1 MVNTGPRL
9 KLVILNQFDNERETH
24 DPDSV
29 LRAAQKSACDVRKQS
44 GALANEDLHGYGI
57 IQAVSAQSKGR
68 IRIGPG
74 TLYDNL
80 KRLMEHGWVRDLKPA
95 SEDDKRVY
103 RLTAAGKAA
112 LSCEI
117 GRLDELIRQTNRYL
131 QGMEPRR
138 AE

>member
-1 MVNTGPRL
+1 MEAKSKIPL
-9 KLVILNQFDNERETH
+9 PLSPAALQIL
-24 DPDSV
+24 
-29 LRAAQKSACDVRKQS
+29 A
-44 GALANEDLHGYGI
+44 ALATEDLHGYGI
-57 IQAVSAQSKGR
+57 IQAVSTQSQGR

-80 KRLMEHGWVRDLKPA
+80 KRLMEHGWVRDLKPT
-95 SEDDKRVY
+95 SENDKRLY

-112 LSCEI
+112 LSCELS
-117 GRLDELIRQTNRYL
+117 RLDNLIRQTKRYL

>member
-1 MVNTGPRL
+1 MEPKDKTTSPL
-9 KLVILNQFDNERETH
+9 SPAALQIL
-24 DPDSV
+24 
-29 LRAAQKSACDVRKQS
+29 A
-44 GALANEDLHGYGI
+44 ALATEDLHGYGI
-57 IQAVSAQSKGR
+57 IQAVSAQSQDR

-80 KRLMEHGWVRDLKPA
+80 KRFMDQGWVRDLRPA
-95 SEDDKRVY
+95 SDNEKRLY

-117 GRLDELIRQTNRYL
+117 SRLDHLVRLTKRYL
-131 QGMEPRR
+131 QGMKPRR

>member
-1 MVNTGPRL
+1 MEAKSKIPL
-9 KLVILNQFDNERETH
+9 PLSPAALQIL
-24 DPDSV
+24 
-29 LRAAQKSACDVRKQS
+29 A
-44 GALANEDLHGYGI
+44 ALATQDLHGYGI
-57 IQAVSAQSKGR
+57 IQAVSAQSQGR

-95 SEDDKRVY
+95 SENDRRLY

-117 GRLDELIRQTNRYL
+117 GRLDNLVRQTRRYL
-131 QGMEPRR
+131 KGMEPRR

>member
-1 MVNTGPRL
+1 MTAKIKVPL
-9 KLVILNQFDNERETH
+9 PLSPAALQIL
-24 DPDSV
+24 
-29 LRAAQKSACDVRKQS
+29 A
-44 GALANEDLHGYGI
+44 ALANENLHGYGI

-95 SEDDKRVY
+95 SENDKRLY

-117 GRLDELIRQTNRYL
+117 GRLDDLIRQTKRYL
-131 QGMEPRR
+131 KGMEPRR